1 VADKLNPARHA
12 IPDLG
17 KTPATLLRQL
27 GIFSA
32 TALVISNMIGT
43 GIFTTT
49 GFLAG
54 DLGDP
59 RLVLGI
65 WVVGAL
71 VALAGALCYSEL
83 GINFPSS
90 GGEYVYLTRAYGP
103 TWGFMT
109 GWVSFFAGFSAP
121 IAAAS
126 LACARYLGGV
136 QETVRH
142 GVGNGG
148 ADWVL
153 VRRLAGCLP
162 DLKGTWMAL
171 DLGWGHFQLQFGP
184 SQLVAAALIAVLTAV
199 NIFGVRRVGK
209 LQNLLTGV
217 NLTVILAFIALG
229 LFAGTGTWTHF
240 SESVTRTST
249 GPVAAQFAISL
260 FWIYVCYSGWNAAT
274 YVAEE
279 LKVPERTLPM
289 ALTFGTL
296 LVAAI
301 YVALNVVFLYALPLA
316 GMQGADGKPIVEIG
330 LTAATALFGPAMG
343 GLFGALIAL
352 CLVATVN
359 AEVTVGPRVYYAM
372 AQNRAF
378 FKMAA
383 HVHPRWRTPV
393 IAILCQGLCAAL
405 MTLTPFPDLVVYIG
419 FSLTF
424 FAVLSVASLFIF
436 RRRPNWQRQRSVSFA
451 WPLIP
456 LVFIL
461 VGGWTIVY
469 GIMHRPGVS
478 VAAILTIGAGAAI
491 YHARI
496 KQA

>member
-1 VADKLNPARHA
+1 
-12 IPDLG
+12 
-17 KTPATLLRQL
+17 
-27 GIFSA
+27 
-32 TALVISNMIGT
+32 MIGQ

-54 DLGDP
+54 DLGDV
-59 RLVLGI
+59 RLVLSI

-109 GWVSFFAGFSAP
+109 GWVSFIAGFSAP
-121 IAAAS
+121 IAVAS
-126 LACARYLGGV
+126 LACARYLVGV
-136 QETVRH
+136 QNAFRH
-142 GVGNGG
+142 GAG
-148 ADWVL
+148 AQSSDWPVA
-153 VRRLAGCLP
+153 LAKWVSDTVP
-162 DLKGTWMAL
+162 DLSRSWGSL
-171 DLGWGHFQLQFGP
+171 SLGGGLQLQFGP
-184 SQLVAAALIAVLTAV
+184 AQVVASTLIAVLTAV
-199 NIFGVRRVGK
+199 NIFGVRRVAK
-209 LQNLLTGV
+209 LQNLLTGI
-217 NLTVILAFIALG
+217 NLTVILAFITLG
-229 LFAGTGTWTHF
+229 MLAGTGSWAHF

-249 GPVAAQFAISL
+249 VPVAAQFAISL

-279 LKVPERTLPM
+279 LKTPERTLPL

-301 YVALNVVFLYALPLA
+301 YVALNVVFIYALPLA
-316 GMQGADGKPIVEIG
+316 GMRTPDGGPILEIG
-330 LTAATALFGPAMG
+330 AAAATALFRPGIG

-378 FKMAA
+378 FKMAS

-393 IAILCQGLCAAL
+393 IAILCQGLCAIL

-419 FSLTF
+419 FTLTC

-436 RRRPNWQRQRSVSFA
+436 RRRPNWQRLRVVSFL
-451 WPLIP
+451 WPAIP
-456 LVFIL
+456 MAFIL
-461 VGGWTIVY
+461 VGVWTIAY
-469 GIMHRPGVS
+469 GILRRPGVS
-478 VAAILTIGAGAAI
+478 VAAVLTIAAGAAI

-496 KQA
+496 KRT